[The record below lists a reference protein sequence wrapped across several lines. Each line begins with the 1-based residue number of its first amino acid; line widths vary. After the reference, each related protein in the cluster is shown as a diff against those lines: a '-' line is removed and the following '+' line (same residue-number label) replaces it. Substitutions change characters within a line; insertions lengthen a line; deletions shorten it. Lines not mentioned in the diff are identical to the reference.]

1 MHACVVPCR
10 NLTFINRNGFLV
22 SFNSLCQEKS
32 QVLPKRS
39 STTASTSKH
48 ANPPGIKRGSPC
60 TVEGCRSK
68 VMARGLCIRHG
79 AFGTCIAIGCT
90 TNAVSWKRRLC
101 WKHDPTKVKKK
112 CSVSGCTTW
121 AHARGVCYVH
131 SSIKP
136 TRTKYTCCV
145 PGCKSGE
152 VKNYLCKAHGAYGV
166 CTALLCAVV
175 AVNKTGYCT
184 KHGALGWCPVAG
196 CNNAIRARGRC
207 HTHGGGSART
217 RVCDWEGCTTF
228 AEARRR
234 CAKHGAHGMCAY
246 GECAI
251 LNKEMFA

>member
-1 MHACVVPCR
+1 MGQCSV
-10 NLTFINRNGFLV
+10 G
-22 SFNSLCQEKS
+22 EKS
-32 QVLPKRS
+32 SAAKAQQHDR
-39 STTASTSKH
+39 KH
-48 ANPPGIKRGSPC
+48 IKACQPTWDQTWQSMHG
-60 TVEGCRSK
+60 G
-68 VMARGLCIRHG
+68 GLQ
-79 AFGTCIAIGCT
+79 
-90 TNAVSWKRRLC
+90 KQ
-101 WKHDPTKVKKK
+101 
-112 CSVSGCTTW
+112 
-121 AHARGVCYVH
+121 
-131 SSIKP
+131 
-136 TRTKYTCCV
+136 
-145 PGCKSGE
+145 GCKSGE